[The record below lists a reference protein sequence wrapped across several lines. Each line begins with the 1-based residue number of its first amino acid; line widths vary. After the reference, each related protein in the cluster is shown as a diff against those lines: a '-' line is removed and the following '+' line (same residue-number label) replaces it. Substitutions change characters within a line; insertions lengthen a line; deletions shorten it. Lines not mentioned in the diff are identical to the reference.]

1 MRPMLHLCH
10 VKNIEFTVHT
20 SLILTFDLCRELYK
34 GMSVSMI
41 LDESS
46 ESVDSEDAEHMKVRR
61 VIVKPDGGPF
71 IINHGIATLLAN
83 ASPLY
88 RQSFVS

>member
-20 SLILTFDLCRELYK
+20 SLVLTFDLCRELYK

-61 VIVKPDGGPF
+61 AIVKPD
-71 IINHGIATLLAN
+71 A
-83 ASPLY
+83 
-88 RQSFVS
+88 